1 MVKEKFVF
9 SRITNGIER
18 KYKYKLIKSLMGE
31 EEVFGIEIERIDIK
45 GDLIIDSFKDSIDLI
60 SPIEEKVSKL
70 LKMLYENQVSPIH
83 LIDIIGPYA
92 DEYVSDFDNIY
103 SEDANIVRV

>member
-83 LIDIIGPYA
+83 LVDIIGPYA
-92 DEYVSDFDNIY
+92 DEYVGDFDKICL
-103 SEDANIVRV
+103 EVQA

>member
-18 KYKYKLIKSLMGE
+18 KYKYNLIKSLMGK
-31 EEVFGIEIERIDIK
+31 EEVFGIEIERVDIK

-60 SPIEEKVSKL
+60 SPIEEKVNSL

-92 DEYVSDFDNIY
+92 DEYVSDFDKIRL
-103 SEDANIVRV
+103 EVQV

>member
-18 KYKYKLIKSLMGE
+18 KYKYKLIKSLMGK

-60 SPIEEKVSKL
+60 SPIEEKVNSL

-92 DEYVSDFDNIY
+92 DEYVSDFDKI
-103 SEDANIVRV
+103 SLEVQV